1 VAKTLKSNEDGEE
14 RERIPFAKPYFGDDL
29 NRQRMLDKIAD
40 ILYEPSGER
49 GKVSNGENCR
59 KLEEEVCRIHGAD
72 RAFVCSSCT
81 QGMMLML
88 GACGANGLC
97 QTQSFTWPSTVI
109 AANVQGSQIV
119 PHDIDYEHWAVM
131 HYPTHHK
138 KSYALAVDTFGCDAR
153 PTSDV
158 PLFYDRAHSLG
169 VRFKHIGLASAISFS
184 PSKLLT
190 AGEGGAVLT
199 NSARFVEAI
208 AEARNMTSR
217 LSEFSAIVAL
227 EGLKNIDALLEWKK
241 ETYEHYKR
249 AFPMFEFQGG
259 SGNHQV
265 IGMLMESGEQRDRL
279 MKALNDEIE
288 FKAYYVPVHRKYQA
302 RVKLDLPITEDVA
315 NRILCLPSW
324 FGVDR
329 DYIID
334 RIKGVLNL

>member
-1 VAKTLKSNEDGEE
+1 MKARSRV
-14 RERIPFAKPYFGDDL
+14 PFAKPYFGDGL
-29 NRQRMLDKIAD
+29 EKQRILDKIAD

-59 KLEEEVCRIHGAD
+59 RLEEEVCRIHGAD
-72 RAFVCSSCT
+72 HAIVCSCCT

-88 GACGANGLC
+88 GACGAKGLC

-131 HYPTHHK
+131 HYPSHHK
-138 KSYALAVDTFGCDAR
+138 ESYALAVDTFGCDAR

-169 VRFKHIGLASAISFS
+169 VRFKHMGLASAISFS

-199 NSARFVEAI
+199 NSKKFVAAI
-208 AEARNMTSR
+208 TEARNMTAR
-217 LSEFSAIVAL
+217 LSEFQAIIAL
-227 EGLKNIDALLEWKK
+227 NSLRNLDLLLEWKK
-241 ETYEHYKR
+241 ETYARYKQ

-259 SGNHQV
+259 DGNHQV
-265 IGMLMESGEQRDRL
+265 IGMLMESREQRERL
-279 MKALNDEIE
+279 LKVLQDEIE
-288 FKAYYVPVHRKYQA
+288 FKAYYEPVHRKYQA
-302 RVKLDLPITEDVA
+302 RVRLELPITEDIA

-334 RIKGVLNL
+334 RIKESLDL

>member
-1 VAKTLKSNEDGEE
+1 
-14 RERIPFAKPYFGDDL
+14 
-29 NRQRMLDKIAD
+29 MDKIAD

-72 RAFVCSSCT
+72 HAVVCSSCT

-88 GACGANGLC
+88 GACGAKGLC

-131 HYPTHHK
+131 HYPTHRNE
-138 KSYALAVDTFGCDAR
+138 SYALAVDTFGCDAR

-169 VRFKHIGLASAISFS
+169 VRFKHMGLASAISFS
-184 PSKLLT
+184 PSKILT

-199 NSARFVEAI
+199 NSKRFVEALT
-208 AEARNMTSR
+208 EARNMTSR
-217 LSEFSAIVAL
+217 LSEFSAIIAL
-227 EGLKNIDALLEWKK
+227 NNLRSLDHLLEWKK
-241 ETYEHYKR
+241 ETYGRYKR
-249 AFPMFEFQGG
+249 AFNMFEFQGG
-259 SGNHQV
+259 DGNHQV
-265 IGMLMESGEQRDRL
+265 IGMLLESREQRERL
-279 MKALNDEIE
+279 LSVLKDEIE
-288 FKAYYVPVHRKYQA
+288 FKAYYEPVHRKYQA
-302 RVKLDLPITEDVA
+302 RVRLELPITEDVA
-315 NRILCLPSW
+315 NRIVCLPSW
-324 FGVDR
+324 YGVDR

-334 RIKGVLNL
+334 RIKEALGL